1 MTDNYKRL
9 FIWVEG
15 RDDERFINQVIC
27 PLLNKKYNYIKIIK
41 YAEETQIWRDNVFR
55 SILQMQAEYI
65 FVADINSAK
74 CITDKKSK
82 LQKLYKNLDANKIIV
97 VSNEIE
103 SWYLSG
109 LDESLY
115 KKVGISTYH
124 NNTEQITKE
133 KFCGLIPKKFQ
144 KSQIDFMQEILN
156 VFNVEIAQER
166 NKSFKYFFDKY
177 IKESDT

>member
-1 MTDNYKRL
+1 MNDFYKRL

-15 RDDERFINQVIC
+15 SDDERFFSKIIC
-27 PLLNKKYNYIKIIK
+27 PLLQERYNYISIIK
-41 YAEETQIWRDNVFR
+41 YAVETQAWRDNFLK

-65 FVADINSAK
+65 FLADINSAK

-82 LQKLYKNLDANKIIV
+82 LQKSFKNLDAKKIII

-115 KKVGISTYH
+115 KQLGISNYQ

-133 KFCGLIPKKFQ
+133 KFCNLMPKKFK
-144 KSQIDFMQEILN
+144 KSQIDFMQEVLK
-156 VFNVEIAQER
+156 VFNIEIATER

-177 IKESDT
+177 IKSSDT